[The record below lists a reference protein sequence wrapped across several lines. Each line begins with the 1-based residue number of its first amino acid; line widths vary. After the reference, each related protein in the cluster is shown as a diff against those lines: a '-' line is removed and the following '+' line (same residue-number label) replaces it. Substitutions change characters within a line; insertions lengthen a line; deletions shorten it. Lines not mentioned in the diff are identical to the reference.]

1 MANNIIIFQINLIL
15 IIKIFEI
22 YKMNLADR
30 DKIINLLQDEIKK
43 NKNNVKT
50 HFDALDN
57 INNENK
63 FLDNIKTDYKK
74 YRNHMIDE
82 KVRQKEFMKL
92 LLEYIESVLDNSM
105 LDEDETQRALLE
117 QNRILKQIDHLKTE
131 LDDLVSNKQ

>member
-1 MANNIIIFQINLIL
+1 
-15 IIKIFEI
+15 
-22 YKMNLADR
+22 
-30 DKIINLLQDEIKK
+30 
-43 NKNNVKT
+43 
-50 HFDALDN
+50 
-57 INNENK
+57 
-63 FLDNIKTDYKK
+63 
-74 YRNHMIDE
+74 MIDE

>member
-1 MANNIIIFQINLIL
+1 MD
-15 IIKIFEI
+15 
-22 YKMNLADR
+22 LADR

-43 NKNNVKT
+43 NKNNVKI

-105 LDEDETQRALLE
+105 LDEDERQRALLE